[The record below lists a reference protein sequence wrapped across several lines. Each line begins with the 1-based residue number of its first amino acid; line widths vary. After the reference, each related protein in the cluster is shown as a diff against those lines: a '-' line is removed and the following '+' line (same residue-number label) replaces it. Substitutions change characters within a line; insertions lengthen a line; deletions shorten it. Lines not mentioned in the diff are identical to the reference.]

1 MLQLLDR
8 ITVTYYHLFHPI
20 SLIQDFVRTLPW
32 LTKVP
37 RHQNNEPSCWAS
49 EGLCHSEHHHF
60 PCQESCRPLVNCLG
74 HIHVIRRGVVS
85 YRTRQDVVHFGFP
98 RHTNDGGKKWA
109 TPRFTLIQKSATFS
123 IDFPVSHGEMG
134 GRGWRSCGHNPGPS
148 GTTSAMLSP
157 IH

>member
-1 MLQLLDR
+1 M
-8 ITVTYYHLFHPI
+8 
-20 SLIQDFVRTLPW
+20 
-32 LTKVP
+32 
-37 RHQNNEPSCWAS
+37 
-49 EGLCHSEHHHF
+49 
-60 PCQESCRPLVNCLG
+60 
-74 HIHVIRRGVVS
+74 IRRGAVS

-123 IDFPVSHGEMG
+123 IDFPVSHGELG